1 MLDDWLLS
9 LEERLDPVLLF
20 ERFVGNSADGWQ
32 ARILRSSAA
41 TMALRVCRQAGK
53 SCCLATLAIVEMRK
67 GGTVLVIC
75 PAERQA
81 KELARKVREYL
92 PMTDL
97 VVERSTQTEIEV
109 ANGAR
114 LICVPSTGATIRGY
128 TVDLLLIDEAAFC
141 DDDSLIAV
149 LPMVKDCGR
158 TVFASTPA
166 GRTGMFASLF
176 LEPKPEVERI
186 VVKGTEIP
194 RLAAR
199 VERLRVALPPT
210 KFRQEVEV
218 EMLGGG
224 ENYFDIAAIERAV
237 CDRKALELC
246 LT

>member
-1 MLDDWLLS
+1 MLNEWLLS

-20 ERFVGNSADGWQ
+20 ERFVGNRADEWQ
-32 ARILRSSAA
+32 ARMLRSGSA
-41 TMALRVCRQAGK
+41 TVALRVCRQAGK
-53 SCCLATLAIVEMRK
+53 SCCLATLAIIAMRH
-67 GGTVLVIC
+67 GHTVLVIC

-92 PMTDL
+92 PKTDL
-97 VVERSTQTEIEV
+97 IVDRSTQTEIET

-149 LPMVKDCGR
+149 LPMVTDDGR

-166 GRTGMFASLF
+166 GRKGMFASLF
-176 LEPKPEVERI
+176 LDPKPEVERI
-186 VVKGTEIP
+186 VVKGTDIP
-194 RLAAR
+194 RLALR
-199 VERLRVALPPT
+199 IERLRTALPPT
-210 KFRQEVEV
+210 KFRQEVLV

-224 ENYFDIAAIERAV
+224 ENFFRHCHVWTAL
-237 CDRKALELC
+237 CDQGYIWY
-246 LT
+246 

>member
-20 ERFVGNSADGWQ
+20 ERFVGGNADEWQ
-32 ARILRSSAA
+32 ARVLRSVSPSV
-41 TMALRVCRQAGK
+41 ALRVCRQAGK
-53 SCCLATLAIVEMRK
+53 SCCLATLAIIEMRR

-92 PMTDL
+92 PKTDL
-97 VVERSTQTEIEV
+97 AVERSTQTEIETS
-109 ANGAR
+109 NGAR

-149 LPMVKDCGR
+149 LPMVTDDGR

-166 GRTGMFASLF
+166 GRQGMFASLF

-186 VVKGTEIP
+186 VVKGTDIP
-194 RLAAR
+194 RLASR
-199 VERLRVALPPT
+199 VERLRTALPPT
-210 KFRQEVEV
+210 KFKQEVLV

-224 ENYFDIAAIERAV
+224 ENFFDLAAIEQAV
-237 CDRKALELC
+237 CNRKALVLA
-246 LT
+246 

>member
-20 ERFVGNSADGWQ
+20 ERFVGGRADDWQ
-32 ARILRSSAA
+32 ARVLRSA
-41 TMALRVCRQAGK
+41 TSTIALRVCRQAGK
-53 SCCLATLAIVEMRK
+53 SSCLATLAVIAMRR
-67 GGTVLVIC
+67 GETVLVIC

-97 VVERSTQTEIEV
+97 LVERSTLTEIEI

-114 LICVPSTGATIRGY
+114 LICVPASGATIRGY

-141 DDDSLIAV
+141 EDESLIAV
-149 LPMVKDCGR
+149 LPMVKDKGR
-158 TVFASTPA
+158 TIFASTPA
-166 GRTGMFASLF
+166 ARQGMFANLF

-186 VVKGTEIP
+186 VVKGTDLP
-194 RLAAR
+194 RLASR
-199 VERLRVALPPT
+199 VERLRIALPPT

-224 ENYFDIAAIERAV
+224 DNFFDIAAIEKAV
-237 CDRKALELC
+237 CDRKALQLC
-246 LT
+246 L

>member
-1 MLDDWLLS
+1 MLHDWLLS

-20 ERFVGNSADGWQ
+20 ERFVGGPADEWQ
-32 ARILRSSAA
+32 ARVLRSASP
-41 TMALRVCRQAGK
+41 TIALRVCRQAGK
-53 SCCLATLAIVEMRK
+53 SCCLATLAIIEMRR

-92 PMTDL
+92 PKTDL
-97 VVERSTQTEIEV
+97 LVERSTLTEIECGN
-109 ANGAR
+109 ASR

-128 TVDLLLIDEAAFC
+128 TVSLLLVDEAAFC

-149 LPMVKDCGR
+149 LPMVTDDGR

-166 GRTGMFASLF
+166 GRQGMFAGLF

-186 VVKGTEIP
+186 VVKGTDIP
-194 RLAAR
+194 RLASRA
-199 VERLRVALPPT
+199 ERLRTALPPT

-218 EMLGGG
+218 ELLSDG
-224 ENYFDIAAIERAV
+224 ESYFDLAAIEQAIV
-237 CDRKALELC
+237 NVEALRL
-246 LT
+246 

>member
-1 MLDDWLLS
+1 MVHEWLLS

-20 ERFVGNSADGWQ
+20 ERFVGGRADEWQ
-32 ARILRSSAA
+32 ARLLRSASPTVAI
-41 TMALRVCRQAGK
+41 RVCRQAGK
-53 SCCLATLAIVEMRK
+53 SCSLATLAIIEMRR

-92 PMTDL
+92 PKTDL
-97 VVERSTQTEIEV
+97 HVERSTQTEIET

-149 LPMVKDCGR
+149 LPMVKDGGR
-158 TVFASTPA
+158 TIFASTPA
-166 GRTGMFASLF
+166 GRQGMFASLF
-176 LEPKPEVERI
+176 LDPKPEVERI
-186 VVKGTEIP
+186 VVKGTDIP

-224 ENYFDIAAIERAV
+224 ENYFDLTAIERAV
-237 CDRKALELC
+237 CDRKALVLA
-246 LT
+246 